1 MDMKI
6 QNENRT
12 DLELI
17 IAYAQMAVF
26 TLQNSGTEI
35 TAKSLKS
42 EIKMFYEKFGDKEVK
57 RLANIIMKEKKE
69 RKRYDKLYY
78 IFYDLFLTRNVCKRD
93 YRFIRKEKRI

>member
-42 EIKMFYEKFGDKEVK
+42 EIKMFYEKFGE
-57 RLANIIMKEKKE
+57 
-69 RKRYDKLYY
+69 
-78 IFYDLFLTRNVCKRD
+78 LF
-93 YRFIRKEKRI
+93 